1 MFSLTCEIK
10 KKINKTNKWIKQ
22 NQNGLTDT
30 GNKPMVASG
39 ERGGGGNK
47 IGEEA

>member
-1 MFSLTCEIK
+1 MYDFTYTWNLKS
-10 KKINKTNKWIKQ
+10 KTNAQSKQ
-22 NQNGLTDT
+22 RVTDT